1 MTYSLDFRQKVFEQK
16 AKHDL
21 TFEQTSERFGIGIAT
36 LFRWQKKLIPCKTRN
51 RSATKINDDQL
62 LEDVK
67 NHPDDYQWERAERFA
82 VTQRAIGLA
91 LKRLGISY
99 KKTLEHPKANEE
111 ARIAFQQKILAYE
124 QEGKTIVYVDESGF
138 AKDMPR
144 THGYAK
150 RGNRCFGTHNWHSK
164 GRVNAIGAI
173 IDFVFVAV
181 GLFSGSINS
190 DVFYAWLTSTL
201 LPSLQAGTVIVMDNA
216 SFHKRADMIEAIND
230 HGCILEFLPPYSPD
244 LNPIEHKWAQA
255 KAIRKKLRCDDIDV
269 LFSEHI
275 NYIIL

>member
-99 KKTLEHPKANEE
+99 KKNT
-111 ARIAFQQKILAYE
+111 
-124 QEGKTIVYVDESGF
+124 
-138 AKDMPR
+138 R
-144 THGYAK
+144 TSQGQR
-150 RGNRCFGTHNWHSK
+150 RGTYRLPAQN
-164 GRVNAIGAI
+164 
-173 IDFVFVAV
+173 
-181 GLFSGSINS
+181 FS
-190 DVFYAWLTSTL
+190 V
-201 LPSLQAGTVIVMDNA
+201 
-216 SFHKRADMIEAIND
+216 
-230 HGCILEFLPPYSPD
+230 
-244 LNPIEHKWAQA
+244 
-255 KAIRKKLRCDDIDV
+255 
-269 LFSEHI
+269 
-275 NYIIL
+275 

>member
-1 MTYSLDFRQKVFEQK
+1 
-16 AKHDL
+16 
-21 TFEQTSERFGIGIAT
+21 
-36 LFRWQKKLIPCKTRN
+36 
-51 RSATKINDDQL
+51 
-62 LEDVK
+62 
-67 NHPDDYQWERAERFA
+67 
-82 VTQRAIGLA
+82 
-91 LKRLGISY
+91 
-99 KKTLEHPKANEE
+99 
-111 ARIAFQQKILAYE
+111 
-124 QEGKTIVYVDESGF
+124 
-138 AKDMPR
+138 MPR

-275 NYIIL
+275 NYITL